1 MATESSNV
9 KYEEEF
15 ITNSKGVKLFT
26 CRWIPT
32 DCEPKALVFLNHGYA
47 MECSFSMKG
56 AAMRLVKAATL
67 YFLNTHTHTH
77 TNTTCFMATE
87 SSNVK
92 YEEEFITNSKG
103 VKRFTCRWIPT
114 DCEPKALVFLNH
126 GYAMECSFSMKE
138 REENK
143 NKLRILLG
151 ESMGGAMVLRLH
163 RLKPEFWDGGVLV
176 APMCKLAEGMKPS
189 PLMFNVLVQ
198 LKRFIPT
205 WKIVPGQDL
214 LEIAFRDPKIRQEI
228 RDNPLCYKGRV
239 RLQTAMELFKVTVDL
254 EKRLKEVTLPFFIAH
269 GEDDKVTDPLTSKLL
284 YDSAAS
290 TDKTF
295 KLYPGMWHA
304 LTYGEFTE
312 NTDTVFADINS
323 WINERIAKGN
333 SRHEREQKNKHD
345 EPKQNKNN

>member
-9 KYEEEF
+9 KYEEVGIFPRLSHIEF

-56 AAMRLVKAATL
+56 AAMRLVKAGFGVYAIDNQGHGKSDGIQG
-67 YFLNTHTHTH
+67 FIS
-77 TNTTCFMATE
+77 CFDDLVE
-87 SSNVK
+87 DSSQ
-92 YEEEFITNSKG
+92 F
-103 VKRFTCRWIPT
+103 FTSI
-114 DCEPKALVFLNH
+114 CEK
-126 GYAMECSFSMKE
+126 
-138 REENK
+138 EENK

-151 ESMGGAMVLRLH
+151 ESMGGAM
-163 RLKPEFWDGGVLV
+163 
-176 APMCKLAEGMKPS
+176 LAEGMKPS

-198 LKRFIPT
+198 LIRFIPT

-304 LTYGEFTE
+304 LTYGEFAE

-323 WINERIAKGN
+323 WINERIVKGN

-345 EPKQNKNN
+345 EPKKNKNN